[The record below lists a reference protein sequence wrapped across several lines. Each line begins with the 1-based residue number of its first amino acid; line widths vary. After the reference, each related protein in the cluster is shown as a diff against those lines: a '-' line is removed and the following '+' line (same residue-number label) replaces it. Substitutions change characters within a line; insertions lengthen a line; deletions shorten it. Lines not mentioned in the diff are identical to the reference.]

1 MSQTVEFRIRKLEE
15 LNEQTLA
22 HLGVIHRFMAT
33 HMPTIETISSFDTDG
48 RQRRVSERSEVL
60 SETDSHTQLPTIA
73 VKRKRLVRSLTDGTF
88 LNIGQP
94 IDDELLKDSDMVAS
108 RENLS
113 RNDSSVSGD
122 GNTAQDDLKTTTS
135 QETEVSKGDGG
146 GETLKKELQSDSR
159 EASGEQSRDQSRE
172 LSSREPSSRE
182 PSTDPSRQTSRE
194 LSRDTSRDATSKE
207 PSREA
212 SSEAPASEPARQDS
226 VERPTRQN
234 SRTRSESDD
243 VMVFP
248 AGVARGVT
256 WAEPRVAVIPS
267 VSSTSTQRSIL
278 LAMRAEYTSITD
290 ELESYCG
297 LLSPPR
303 TPPISPPPSRVRHQ
317 SEMSNAEMAWQIENE
332 HLRDAEECDY
342 QQMEDLIQRRYIGE
356 DDEALHT
363 SDEASGGPFFISN
376 EHRHQLRRA
385 SAIDEESSRRP
396 PPTISVTREIEQT
409 LSRPPIRDSESS
421 DPNDKNLS
429 TVPAPAS
436 ETMC

>member
-1 MSQTVEFRIRKLEE
+1 MEFRIRKLEE
-15 LNEQTLA
+15 LTEQTLA

-33 HMPTIETISSFDTDG
+33 HMPNMETLSSLDVEV
-48 RQRRVSERSEVL
+48 RQRRVSERSEVF
-60 SETDSHTQLPTIA
+60 SETDSHTQLPSIA
-73 VKRKRLVRSLTDGTF
+73 VRRKRLVRSLTDGTF
-88 LNIGQP
+88 LGVGP
-94 IDDELLKDSDMVAS
+94 PLDDDALKHSEAIAS

-113 RNDSSVSGD
+113 RNGSSESGD
-122 GNTAQDDLKTTTS
+122 GQNVQDDVKTTTS
-135 QETEVSKGDGG
+135 HETEVSKGDGE
-146 GETLKKELQSDSR
+146 GETIKKESQSDSR
-159 EASGEQSRDQSRE
+159 ELETEQSRD
-172 LSSREPSSRE
+172 PSSRE

-194 LSRDTSRDATSKE
+194 LSRDTSREATSKE

-226 VERPTRQN
+226 TERPMRQN

-243 VMVFP
+243 AHP
-248 AGVARGVT
+248 SGTARGVT

-267 VSSTSTQRSIL
+267 VSSSSSTQRSIL
-278 LAMRAEYTSITD
+278 LAMRADYTSITD

-303 TPPISPPPSRVRHQ
+303 TPPISPPPSRVRHH
-317 SEMSNAEMAWQIENE
+317 SEMSHAEMAWQIENE
-332 HLRDAEECDY
+332 HLRDAEDCDY
-342 QQMEDLIQRRYIGE
+342 QQMEDLIQRRYIGG

-363 SDEASGGPFFISN
+363 SDEASAGPFFISN

-385 SAIDEESSRRP
+385 SAIDEDSRRP

-409 LSRPPIRDSESS
+409 LSRPPIRDSENP
-421 DPNDKNLS
+421 DPNDKNMS

>member
-1 MSQTVEFRIRKLEE
+1 MEFRIRKLEE

-33 HMPTIETISSFDTDG
+33 HMPNIETISSFDIEG

-73 VKRKRLVRSLTDGTF
+73 SRRKRLVRSLTDGTF
-88 LNIGQP
+88 LSMNP
-94 IDDELLKDSDMVAS
+94 PLDDDVLKQSETVTS

-113 RNDSSVSGD
+113 RNGSSVSGD
-122 GNTAQDDLKTTTS
+122 GHTAQDDVKTTIS
-135 QETEVSKGDGG
+135 QETEVDKGDGE
-146 GETLKKELQSDSR
+146 GETVKKQSQSDSK
-159 EASGEQSRDQSRE
+159 EPSGEQSRE
-172 LSSREPSSRE
+172 LSSRE
-182 PSTDPSRQTSRE
+182 PSTDPSRQTSRD
-194 LSRDTSRDATSKE
+194 LSRETSREATSKE

-212 SSEAPASEPARQDS
+212 SSEAPASEPIRQDS
-226 VERPTRQN
+226 SERPVRQN

-243 VMVFP
+243 AMVLP
-248 AGVARGVT
+248 SGVTRGVT

-267 VSSTSTQRSIL
+267 VSSTSSTQRSIL

-303 TPPISPPPSRVRHQ
+303 TPPISPPPSRVRNL
-317 SEMSNAEMAWQIENE
+317 SALSNAEMAWQIENE

-342 QQMEDLIQRRYIGE
+342 QQMEDLIQRRYIGDE
-356 DDEALHT
+356 DEPLQG
-363 SDEASGGPFFISN
+363 SDEASAGAFFVSN
-376 EHRHQLRRA
+376 EHRHQLRRC
-385 SAIDEESSRRP
+385 SAIDEESRRP

-409 LSRPPIRDSESS
+409 LSRPPIRDSENS
-421 DPNDKNLS
+421 DLNDKNMS

>member
-1 MSQTVEFRIRKLEE
+1 MEFRIRKLEE

-33 HMPTIETISSFDTDG
+33 HMPNMEGLSSFDIDG

-73 VKRKRLVRSLTDGTF
+73 AKRKRLVRSLTDGTF
-88 LNIGQP
+88 LNLSRSL
-94 IDDELLKDSDMVAS
+94 DDDVLKHSETVTS

-113 RNDSSVSGD
+113 RNESSISGD
-122 GNTAQDDLKTTTS
+122 GNTVQDDIKTTTS
-135 QETEVSKGDGG
+135 QETEVSKGDGE
-146 GETLKKELQSDSR
+146 GETLKKDSQSDSRDTSR
-159 EASGEQSRDQSRE
+159 EASGE
-172 LSSREPSSRE
+172 PSSKE

-194 LSRDTSRDATSKE
+194 LSRETSRDATSKE

-212 SSEAPASEPARQDS
+212 SSEAPASEPIRQDS
-226 VERPTRQN
+226 TERPIRQN

-243 VMVFP
+243 IMIAP
-248 AGVARGVT
+248 ASSIPRGVT

-267 VSSTSTQRSIL
+267 VSSASSTQRSIL

-303 TPPISPPPSRVRHQ
+303 TPSISPPPTRVRNL
-317 SEMSNAEMAWQIENE
+317 SEMSNPEMAWQIENE
-332 HLRDAEECDY
+332 RLRDAEECDY
-342 QQMEDLIQRRYIGE
+342 QQMEDLIQRRYIGDE
-356 DDEALHT
+356 DESLHIP
-363 SDEASGGPFFISN
+363 DEASGGSFFISN
-376 EHRHQLRRA
+376 EHRHQLRR
-385 SAIDEESSRRP
+385 SPAINEESRRP

-409 LSRPPIRDSESS
+409 LSRPLIRDSESS
-421 DPNDKNLS
+421 DPNDKNMS